1 MKISVVGPSYPFR
14 GGISHYTTLLY
25 RNLKKKHEM
34 QFYAFKRQYPQW
46 LFPGYTDKDSS
57 GNPIREEGVENILDS
72 LNPLTWLKVF
82 IKIKKENSKLVIF
95 PWWVSFWTPQFWTIA
110 TLVKKFTR
118 AKILFVC
125 HNVVEHESNT
135 VNKICTRFV
144 LKKGDYFIV
153 HSGEDVD
160 NLKKVKPDANVKQSF
175 HPTYEIFH
183 SRFITK
189 EEARKKLNIEENT
202 ILFFGFVRA
211 YKGLNY
217 LIDAM
222 PTIIKH
228 VNVTLLIVGEF
239 WDGEEKYLNQI
250 KNLGIG
256 RNIKIINKYVP
267 NEEVSL
273 YFAASDLVVLPYV
286 SATGSG
292 IVQVA
297 FGCNKPVVTTNV
309 GCLPEVIC
317 NNKTGYLVNP
327 RDSHAIAN
335 ALCTFYKENKEEEF
349 VRNIIAEKE
358 RFSWDRMI
366 ETIESFITEREAR

>member
-46 LFPGYTDKDSS
+46 LFPGLTDKDSS
-57 GNPIREEGVENILDS
+57 TNPIREEGVENILDS
-72 LNPLTWLKVF
+72 LNPLTWWKVF
-82 IKIKKENSKLVIF
+82 TKIKKENSKLVIF

-118 AKILFVC
+118 AKILFIC

-135 VNKICTRFV
+135 INKICTRFV
-144 LKKGDYFIV
+144 LKKGDYFVV
-153 HSGEDVD
+153 HSAEDLD
-160 NLKKVKPDANVKQSF
+160 NLKKVKPDANVKQNF
-175 HPTYEIFH
+175 HPTYEVFH

-189 EEARKKLNIEENT
+189 EEARKKLNIEGNI
-202 ILFFGFVRA
+202 ILFFGFVRE

-217 LIDAM
+217 LIEAM
-222 PTIIKH
+222 PTIIEH
-228 VNVTLLIVGEF
+228 VDVNLLIVGEF
-239 WDGEEKYLNQI
+239 WEGEEEYREQI
-250 KNLGIG
+250 KNLGLG

-267 NEEVSL
+267 NEEVGL
-273 YFAASDLVVLPYV
+273 YFATCDLVVLPYV

-292 IVQVA
+292 IVQAA

-309 GCLPEVIC
+309 GCLPEVI
-317 NNKTGYLVNP
+317 KDKETGYLVPP
-327 RDSHAIAN
+327 RDPQAIAD
-335 ALCTFYKENKEEEF
+335 AVVSFYKEGKEEEF
-349 VRNIIAEKE
+349 VNNIIGGRDK
-358 RFSWDRMI
+358 FSWDGMV
-366 ETIESFITEREAR
+366 ETIESFQ